1 MGNRDLLAPWLFSVS
16 PHLPSCEVLIKLRV
30 TQSFFNTKPYREAND
45 VSSCS
50 TKTKI
55 DTYAFLGENLSKKHL
70 FSSMAFSSEIF
81 FHWKLHAVF
90 NFSAALLILV
100 SDVTLQTST
109 QFYLQVL
116 WVTLDNCLICEPR
129 WAAAELCTSKV
140 FIQHPGPAN
149 SLA

>member
-1 MGNRDLLAPWLFSVS
+1 MGNRDLMAPWLFLVS
-16 PHLPSCEVLIKLRV
+16 PHLPSWEVLIKLRV

-55 DTYAFLGENLSKKHL
+55 NTYAFLGENLSKKRL
-70 FSSMAFSSEIF
+70 LSSVAFSSKI
-81 FHWKLHAVF
+81 FHWKLHAIF

-109 QFYLQVL
+109 QSYLQVL
-116 WVTLDNCLICEPR
+116 WVTPDNCLICESR
-129 WAAAELCTSKV
+129 WAAAELGISKG